1 LLRFNTTIL
10 QFEEQG
16 EKTGWTYIRIPATV
30 AAKLNPGNK
39 KAFRA
44 KGRLDEYGF
53 HGMALLPMGD
63 GDYIM
68 ALNAEVRKKIR
79 KGKGASLKV
88 QLEFDEKPLTI
99 SKDLLECLRDEPR
112 AFSYFRTLNKS
123 HQGYFSKWIESAKT
137 EQTRAKRIAIAVNSL
152 AKGFGFP
159 EMLRAQKQ
167 KNRERES

>member
-1 LLRFNTTIL
+1 LLRFSTTIL
-10 QFEEQG
+10 QFDEQG
-16 EKTGWTYIRIPATV
+16 EKTGWTYIKIPARL

-39 KAFRA
+39 KSFRA
-44 KGRLDEYGF
+44 KGKLDEFGF

-68 ALNAEVRKKIR
+68 ALNAEIRRKIR

-88 QLEFDEKPLTI
+88 QLEFDEKPLVI
-99 SKDLLECLRDEPR
+99 SEELIECLEDEPR
-112 AFSYFRTLNKS
+112 ALSHFRSLNKS

-137 EQTRAKRIAIAVNSL
+137 EQTRAKRIALAVNAL

-159 EMLRAQKQ
+159 EMLRSEKQ
-167 KNRERES
+167 KNHERES